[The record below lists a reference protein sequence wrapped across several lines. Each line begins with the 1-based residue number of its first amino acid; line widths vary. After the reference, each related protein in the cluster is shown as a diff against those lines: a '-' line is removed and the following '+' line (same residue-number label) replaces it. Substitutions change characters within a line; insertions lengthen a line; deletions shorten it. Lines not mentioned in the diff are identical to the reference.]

1 MVLLPLSSS
10 RLNSISRY
18 YLIVFPVFILLA
30 LWSESAEQ
38 VYRRVLIITL
48 FAMLQAVL
56 MILFVLGIPAIA

>member
-1 MVLLPLSSS
+1 MPLSSS

-56 MILFVLGIPAIA
+56 MVLFVLGIPAIA

>member
-56 MILFVLGIPAIA
+56 MVLFVLGIPAIA